1 MRFVMGLFIALYGA
15 AASGAD
21 WRTASH
27 EPVGL
32 APNPATTHEA
42 VVQVYGAR
50 TWGWKGIFGVHT
62 WVAAKPTDAA
72 HWTVYEVIGWRLRW
86 SDSVVVVSDRDPD
99 ARWYGSTP
107 ELYAERRGEG
117 VDQLIARIDKAARG
131 YPYGGEYAV
140 WPGPNSNTFTAW
152 ITRAVPEL
160 EVDLPATAIGKDY
173 LRDKLVD
180 RAPSGRGRQLSIAG
194 LLGVTASSVEGFE
207 VNVLGLSFGLGQSG
221 LKLPFVGRIGGGR
234 HNGAPLINGTGDKP

>member
-15 AASGAD
+15 AASSAD

-72 HWTVYEVIGWRLRW
+72 HWTVYEV
-86 SDSVVVVSDRDPD
+86 
-99 ARWYGSTP
+99 
-107 ELYAERRGEG
+107 
-117 VDQLIARIDKAARG
+117 
-131 YPYGGEYAV
+131 
-140 WPGPNSNTFTAW
+140 
-152 ITRAVPEL
+152 
-160 EVDLPATAIGKDY
+160 
-173 LRDKLVD
+173 
-180 RAPSGRGRQLSIAG
+180 
-194 LLGVTASSVEGFE
+194 
-207 VNVLGLSFGLGQSG
+207 NVLGLSFGLGQSG

-234 HNGAPLINGTGDKP
+234 HNGAPVINATGEKP